1 SGLRELNGDEG
12 PGGRELEH
20 HARQDA
26 CADALVRAYRR
37 RACRSFRVGGEV
49 GLCGLEACDDA
60 LRVAEQEL
68 AGVRERDGTRSAS
81 ARDEAVADDAFEGR
95 DLLADGRLR
104 VSDRVRGSSEGAFAR
119 YGLKRREMAQF

>member
-1 SGLRELNGDEG
+1 R
-12 PGGRELEH
+12 
-20 HARQDA
+20 
-26 CADALVRAYRR
+26 ADPQ

-68 AGVRERDGTRSAS
+68 AGVRERDGTRSAGS
-81 ARDEAVADDAFEGR
+81 LDEAFADDAFEGR

-104 VSDRVRGSSEGAFAR
+104 VSERDRGSSEGAFAR
-119 YGLKRREMAQF
+119 DGLKRREVAQFDP